1 MTSPESVYVTYINA
15 TPERVWQ
22 ALTDPDFTRAVLGRL
37 PYPVRLAGRAR
48 ESSSWGRTAASPG
61 RAKCSYRIRRSVLS
75 YTFAMLISEQHRA
88 ETPSRVTFVLEQM
101 GEVVRLTLTHDR
113 LEAGATYESTRY
125 GWAAIMSSLKSLLE
139 TGRAL
144 PFARL
149 GFGPSR
155 TPGGRD

>member
-1 MTSPESVYVTYINA
+1 MSRPESVYVTYIHA

-22 ALTDPDFTRAVLGRL
+22 GLTDPDFTEQYWGGCRIESDWRAGSRVETLGPNGVAAWAGEVLAADPPRL
-37 PYPVRLAGRAR
+37 
-48 ESSSWGRTAASPG
+48 
-61 RAKCSYRIRRSVLS
+61 LS
-75 YTFAMLISEQHRA
+75 YTFDMLISEEHRA
-88 ETPSRVTFVLEQM
+88 EAPSRVTFVLEQM

-125 GWAAIMSSLKSLLE
+125 GWAALMSSLKSLLE

-155 TPGGRD
+155 TPEGRD